1 MDKKFKTW
9 LKTGDVARKLKS
21 LYQNRPY
28 HNWNHIE
35 NCLSFFDHQLKQH
48 STDELLFAVVYH
60 DAIYNPNSKTNE
72 EDSVS
77 VAKLDLAGEGLDLNK
92 IERLILATKHEF
104 NKKFHDDETQCMVD
118 VDLSILG
125 SDTDDYIDYTN
136 KIREEYNH
144 VDDLSFSKGR
154 IDFLKRLLSKSA
166 IFYKLTHLE
175 SKARKNIY
183 EEIMRLSR

>member
-1 MDKKFKTW
+1 MDNKFKTW
-9 LKTGDVARKLKS
+9 LKRGDAARKLKS

-28 HNWNHIE
+28 HNWTHIE
-35 NCLSFFDHQLKQH
+35 NCLYFFDHQLKKF

-60 DAIYNPNSKTNE
+60 DAIYNPTSKTNE

-77 VAKLDLAGEGLDLNK
+77 VAKLDLAGEDLDLNK

-104 NKKFHDDETQCMVD
+104 DKKFSDDETQCMVD

-125 SDTDDYIDYTN
+125 SEPKDYIDYAN
-136 KIREEYNH
+136 KIREEYSH
-144 VDDLSFSKGR
+144 VDEVSFSKGR
-154 IDFLKRLLSKSA
+154 SDFLKKLLSKSF